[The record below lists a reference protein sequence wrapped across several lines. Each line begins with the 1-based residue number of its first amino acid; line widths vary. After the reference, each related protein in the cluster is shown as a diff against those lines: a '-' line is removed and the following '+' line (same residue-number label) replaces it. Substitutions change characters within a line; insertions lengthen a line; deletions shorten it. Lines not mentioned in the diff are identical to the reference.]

1 VQDSFRSIIRLLGEF
16 DDLSDDIKFSFL
28 SEEEQ
33 RKIQKASKA
42 LLEYGKIA
50 EETAKKQKL
59 LETTKKGNVK
69 DKSALDKATKKVS
82 GLTDEKTVK
91 QAKLSGAKTK
101 LDAAKSLEN
110 GNPKDI
116 AKYEAEVSK
125 LTAELEVLER
135 NLKEAN

>member
-1 VQDSFRSIIRLLGEF
+1 LLGEF

-125 LTAELEVLER
+125 LTAELEVLEK

>member
-1 VQDSFRSIIRLLGEF
+1 LLGEF

-69 DKSALDKATKKVS
+69 DKSTLDKATKKVS

-125 LTAELEVLER
+125 LTAELEVLEKH
-135 NLKEAN
+135 LKEAN

>member
-1 VQDSFRSIIRLLGEF
+1 LLGEF

-59 LETTKKGNVK
+59 LETSKKGNAK
-69 DKSALDKATKKVS
+69 DKSALDRATKKVS

-101 LDAAKSLEN
+101 LNAAKTLEN

-116 AKYEAEVSK
+116 ARYEAEVSK
-125 LTAELEVLER
+125 LTAELEVLEK